1 MVTQGKDKLG
11 NDYKGILT
19 KQKLSPSNLK
29 EIYNY
34 GCESL
39 FIKNHL
45 VKRGGKSN
53 KYK

>member
-29 EIYNY
+29 EIYN
-34 GCESL
+34 
-39 FIKNHL
+39 
-45 VKRGGKSN
+45 
-53 KYK
+53 